1 MSKRRKSELYTERQT
16 VSLRPEQMRRLKELR
31 SVRAR
36 KDGRLIH
43 ITDLIRDAVN
53 YYLAA
58 QEDLPGSRR
67 AIAKGVEAKVDALDE
82 KVETL
87 TSTLNDF
94 IERVTRRRGQ

>member
-1 MSKRRKSELYTERQT
+1 MKRKKSDLYTERQT
-16 VSLRPEQMRRLKELR
+16 VSLTPEQMRRLKELR

-82 KVETL
+82 KVEVL
-87 TSTLNDF
+87 TTTLNNF
-94 IERVTRRRGQ
+94 IEHVTRRRGQ

>member
-1 MSKRRKSELYTERQT
+1 MSKRKKSDLYTERQT
-16 VSLRPEQMRRLKELR
+16 VSFTPDQMRRLRELR

-43 ITDLIRDAVN
+43 ITDLVRDAVN

-82 KVETL
+82 KVEAMATRL
-87 TSTLNDF
+87 DAF
-94 IERVTRRRGQ
+94 IDRVMKRRQK

>member
-1 MSKRRKSELYTERQT
+1 MKKRKKSDLYTERQT
-16 VSLRPEQMRRLKELR
+16 VSFTPEQMRRLRELR

-43 ITDLIRDAVN
+43 ITDLVRDAVN

-67 AIAKGVEAKVDALDE
+67 AIAKAL
-82 KVETL
+82 
-87 TSTLNDF
+87 
-94 IERVTRRRGQ
+94 RRRLTHWIRRSRLYRRRWMTSSTG